1 MLKVLISDTVSTS
14 TQRRHRLLPPMPSA
28 FLLSR
33 FFLFGRLLFTF
44 LLFPLTP
51 VMELVRDPYT
61 EHGNNRNH
69 IDRRAGDQNLRIN
82 HFIHR
87 FHLVSP
93 VVTGGSTDHRRLQFS
108 VKTGNRHLPLSRN
121 HPQPCSCRQ
130 EARRHGSSEGCSA
143 RKRSR
148 GCRCC

>member
-14 TQRRHRLLPPMPSA
+14 IQRRHRLLPPMPSA

-51 VMELVRDPYT
+51 VMKLVRDPYT
-61 EHGNNRNH
+61 EHGDNRDH
-69 IDRRAGDQNLRIN
+69 IDRRAGDQHLRIN

-87 FHLVSP
+87 FHLVP
-93 VVTGGSTDHRRLQFS
+93 LIVTGGSINHRRLSFS

-121 HPQPCSCRQ
+121 HPQPCSFRQ
-130 EARRHGSSEGCSA
+130 AARRHGSSADCSA
-143 RKRSR
+143 RTRSR
-148 GCRCC
+148 GFRCC